1 MKILAIDGSSPMRSA
16 VLCCWQQAGNQFEA
30 LAQASGVSQSGG
42 RLASLVREVL
52 QESGEKPESID
63 RIVVGVGPGSTAG
76 TRSTLAFA
84 LGWSVALGTPAV
96 GISSV
101 WALASRAREKQL
113 FGPVTCLIRGTAGRI
128 YRASFQISSQRIAEM
143 RPLERIH
150 PDQLRSI
157 ANDCPCVVG
166 PEAPEILS
174 AFLSNTKQ
182 SSFLAD
188 SVFPERLLPTA
199 GALAWLA
206 HANYKHLI
214 QPLEPLHLESPNFV
228 KATLPREIPAR

>member
-1 MKILAIDGSSPMRSA
+1 MRSA
-16 VLCCWQQAGNQFEA
+16 ALCRWQQAENQFESI
-30 LAQASGVSQSGG
+30 AQASGVSQRGG

-52 QESGEKPESID
+52 QESGEKPESVD

-76 TRSTLAFA
+76 IRSTLAFA

-113 FGPVTCLIRGTAGRI
+113 FGQVTCLIRGTVGRI
-128 YRASFQISSQRIAEM
+128 YRSSFQISLQRIAQT

-150 PDQLRSI
+150 PDQLCSI
-157 ANDCPCVVG
+157 ANDCHCIVG

-174 AFLSNTKQ
+174 AFPSNKKE
-182 SSFLAD
+182 SSFLAA
-188 SVFPERLLPTA
+188 SVFPERLLPLQVPSHGWRMKTI
-199 GALAWLA
+199 
-206 HANYKHLI
+206 NI
-214 QPLEPLHLESPNFV
+214 SPNLWNRCIWNLL
-228 KATLPREIPAR
+228 TLSKPHLPKRFPSGKNLRIPLRKRK